1 MTSVAGV
8 EGAAFRDLQRLTEDA
23 SARLVAPLQL
33 LRVSAKF
40 TEGGVV
46 LVADDHGSFRAA
58 VDQNRRLASEPGARD
73 HLAEDV
79 ARLSDLV
86 PVHGRLVTHSQIV
99 ADSRHGHPSLLSYNA
114 FLSYDSYIDGAL
126 AMPP

>member
-58 VDQNRRLASEPGARD
+58 VDQNRRLAPGC
-73 HLAEDV
+73 
-79 ARLSDLV
+79 
-86 PVHGRLVTHSQIV
+86 
-99 ADSRHGHPSLLSYNA
+99 
-114 FLSYDSYIDGAL
+114 
-126 AMPP
+126 